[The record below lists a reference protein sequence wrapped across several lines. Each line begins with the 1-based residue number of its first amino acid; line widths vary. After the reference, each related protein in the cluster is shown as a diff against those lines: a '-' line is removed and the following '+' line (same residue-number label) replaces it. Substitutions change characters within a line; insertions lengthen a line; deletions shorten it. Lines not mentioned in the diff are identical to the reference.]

1 MCVRPICLE
10 EERNLLS
17 IALIADRTK
26 LQDTHCKLL
35 WGEVTLI
42 GPGIKHLA
50 LKLQLRAVVDRNRQL
65 WSAKIPAGWPE
76 MARRLEYGMIG
87 RC

>member
-1 MCVRPICLE
+1 LFK

-17 IALIADRTK
+17 LALIADRAK
-26 LQDTHCKLL
+26 LRDTHCKLL

-50 LKLQLRAVVDRNRQL
+50 LKLQLRAVVDRNRQRQ
-65 WSAKIPAGWPE
+65 SAQIA
-76 MARRLEYGMIG
+76 
-87 RC
+87 